1 MILDKINKPNDIKK
15 IDPEDYEE
23 LAREIRRFLVE
34 KVSHTGGHLA
44 SNLGAVELTMALH
57 LCLDFPKDKIVW
69 DVGHQS
75 YVHKILTGRK
85 DRFDTL
91 RQYGGLSG
99 FPKRR
104 ESDCDAFNT
113 GHSST
118 SIAAA
123 LGLAVADEAAGG
135 DSTIVCVFGDG
146 AFTGGLAVEGIN
158 NAQKLNRNLI
168 MILNDNEMSISP
180 NVGGMSVYLSKVRAG
195 ESYIELKNGVQNA
208 LERIPKAGKSIVRNI
223 RKTKNSI
230 KQLFV
235 PGMLFEN
242 LGIKYLG
249 PVDGHRVDDLVN
261 LINEAKNFNKPV
273 LIHVKTIKGKGY
285 GPAMKHPDVFHGIG
299 PFDMRTGL
307 LKNPPAGQDYSGVFG
322 NALIAEAKKN
332 DKITAITA
340 AMAGGTGLE
349 PFSREFPDRFFDV
362 GIAEEF
368 AATFAAGLA
377 VGGMKPFV
385 AVYSS
390 FLQRV
395 YDQISHDV
403 CIQNLPVTFCI
414 DRAGLVGNDGETHQ
428 GIFDLSFLSS
438 IPNMNIFAPKNGK
451 ELKQVISFA
460 AHFNAPLA
468 IRYPKGKAFE
478 GLEEFDAPIVLGKSE
493 MIYQEKEIA
502 ILAVG
507 SMVEKALEVR
517 EHFKK
522 KGKSVSLVNVRFVKP
537 IDEELLIRVCE
548 DHQYIITMEE
558 NVSAGGYGSAVLRY
572 LNSEKKDVKIICLA
586 LPNNYIEQGSRNKQ
600 FEECGMDVPSMIRK
614 LEEEGL

>member
-1 MILDKINKPNDIKK
+1 MILDNINQPNDIKK
-15 IDPEDYEE
+15 IDPKDYEE

-57 LCLDFPKDKIVW
+57 LCLDLPKDKIVW

-85 DRFDTL
+85 DRFDSL
-91 RQYGGLSG
+91 RRYGGLSG

-118 SIAAA
+118 SIAAS
-123 LGLAVADEAAGG
+123 LGLAIADEANGN

-158 NAQKLNRNLI
+158 NVSKLDRNLI
-168 MILNDNEMSISP
+168 LILNDNEMSISP

-195 ESYIELKNGVQNA
+195 ESYIELKSGVQNA
-208 LERIPKAGKSIVRNI
+208 LERIPHAGKRIVRNI

-230 KQLFV
+230 KQLVV
-235 PGMLFEN
+235 PGMIFEN

-249 PVDGHRVDDLVN
+249 PVDGHRIEDLVE
-261 LINEAKNFNKPV
+261 LINEAKHINKPV
-273 LIHVKTIKGKGY
+273 LIHVRTVKGKGY

-299 PFDMRTGL
+299 PFDMRTGT
-307 LKNPPAGQDYSGVFG
+307 LKNPPSGRDYSDLFG
-322 NALIAEAKKN
+322 NALIWEAKKN
-332 DKITAITA
+332 DKIVAITA

-349 PFSREFPDRFFDV
+349 PFSREIPDRFFDV

-385 AVYSS
+385 AIYSS
-390 FLQRV
+390 FLQRS
-395 YDQISHDV
+395 YDQIAHDV

-428 GIFDLSFLSS
+428 GIFDLSYLSS
-438 IPNMNIFAPKNGK
+438 IPNMNIFAPKNGR
-451 ELKQVISFA
+451 ELQKAISFA

-468 IRYPKGKAFE
+468 IRYPKGKAFD
-478 GLEEFDAPIVLGKSE
+478 GLQEYDEPIVLGKSE
-493 MIYQEKEIA
+493 VIFREKEIA

-507 SMVEKALEVR
+507 SMVEPALKVR
-517 EHFKK
+517 EHFRE
-522 KGKSVSLVNVRFVKP
+522 KGRNVTLVNVRFVKP
-537 IDEELLIRVCE
+537 LDEELLSRLCE
-548 DHQYIITMEE
+548 DHPYIVTMEE
-558 NVSAGGYGSAVLRY
+558 NVSAGGFGSAVLRY
-572 LNSEKKDVKIICLA
+572 LNSVKKEPRVICLA
-586 LPNNYIEQGSRNKQ
+586 LPNSYVEQGSRTEQ
-600 FEECGMDVPSMIRK
+600 FAECGMDVPSMIRR